1 MEAPFPMA
9 RSEKKEFEFEIIEK
23 LIDENN
29 GIVRTKQITDLG
41 IDYRRIITYVD
52 EGRLIRVKSG
62 YYAINL
68 DTYNEED
75 LIAGMFPDGV
85 LTMETALYYY
95 GYLKTRPFVWKI
107 AVSKNTSK
115 SRFKMDYPALEPY
128 YCEKEVLSLGVTKTT
143 IGNSTM
149 NIYTKDR
156 LICDVLKYEDKMKR
170 EDFKTAALAY
180 IQDDDKDVSSL
191 MECASKRKVRQKVQ
205 NMIGVWL

>member
-1 MEAPFPMA
+1 MEAPFPMD
-9 RSEKKEFEFEIIEK
+9 RSEKKEFEFEVIEK

-128 YCEKEVLSLGVTKTT
+128 YSEKEVLSLGVTETT

-170 EDFKTAALAY
+170 EDFKTVALAY

>member
-1 MEAPFPMA
+1 MEAPFPMD
-9 RSEKKEFEFEIIEK
+9 RSEKKEFEFEVIEK

-128 YCEKEVLSLGVTKTT
+128 YSEKEVLSLGVTETT

-170 EDFKTAALAY
+170 EDFKTVALAY
-180 IQDDDKDVSSL
+180 ILDDDKDVSSL

>member
-1 MEAPFPMA
+1 MS
-9 RSEKKEFEFEIIEK
+9 RSEKKEFEFEMIEK
-23 LIDENN
+23 LIEQNK

-41 IDYRRIITYVD
+41 IDYRRIISYVE

-68 DTYNEED
+68 EAQDEEE
-75 LIAGMFPDGV
+75 LIAGMFPDGI
-85 LTMETALYYY
+85 LTMESALYYY
-95 GYLKTRPFVWKI
+95 GYLEVRPFVWKI

-128 YCEKEVLSLGVTKTT
+128 YSEKEVLSLGVTTT
-143 IGNSTM
+143 KLGNSTM
-149 NIYTKDR
+149 KIYTKDR
-156 LICDVLKYEDKMKR
+156 LICDVLKYEEKMKR
-170 EDFKTAALAY
+170 EDFKKAALSY

-191 MECASKRKVRQKVQ
+191 MDCAAKRKVLRKVQ

>member
-85 LTMETALYYY
+85 LTMETALFYY

-128 YCEKEVLSLGVTKTT
+128 YSEKEVLSLGVTETT

>member
-1 MEAPFPMA
+1 MEAPFPMS
-9 RSEKKEFEFEIIEK
+9 RSEKKEFEFEMIEK
-23 LIDENN
+23 LIEQNK

-41 IDYRRIITYVD
+41 IDYRRIISYVE

-68 DTYNEED
+68 EAQDEEE
-75 LIAGMFPDGV
+75 LIAGMFPDGI
-85 LTMETALYYY
+85 LTMESALYYY
-95 GYLKTRPFVWKI
+95 GYLEVRPFVWKI

-128 YCEKEVLSLGVTKTT
+128 YSEKEVLSLGVTTT
-143 IGNSTM
+143 KLGNSTM
-149 NIYTKDR
+149 KIYTKDR
-156 LICDVLKYEDKMKR
+156 LICDVLKYEEKMKR
-170 EDFKTAALAY
+170 EDFKKAALSY

-191 MECASKRKVRQKVQ
+191 MDCAAKRKVLRKVQ